1 MAYHRLDT
9 TRSRELAERLR
20 RVLPGG
26 DTRSVTYYPP
36 YPLALVRGEGCR
48 VFDADGNSFVDLLNN
63 YTALVHGHAHPKI
76 VEALLEQA
84 PLGTVFPAPN
94 ELQAEV
100 AERICERFDS
110 VDRVRFTNSGT
121 EAVMQALRVARA
133 VTGRDLLV
141 KADGC
146 YHGSWEQ
153 VPLSWGVRHARTATS
168 GDTGGPDLRH
178 AGVPSFVP
186 HVVAMIPYN
195 DVEALEALMAERGDE
210 VAALIFEPV
219 LGEGVITGNPEF
231 FAAARRLADT
241 HGALLVI
248 DEVVTARL
256 AWGGY
261 QSIVGVK
268 PDLTT
273 FGKIIGGGLPVGAV
287 GGRED
292 VMAAFDP
299 RRSGFVSH
307 SGTFNGNPMTMAA
320 GRVSLDLLTE
330 DEIGRINRLGDA
342 LADGILRAFGEAEL
356 DGDVTSY
363 GSFLHLHLESPAQI
377 STFADVNLE
386 SEQLARLHLA
396 CLEEGV
402 YFAPRGM
409 LNTSTAMDESVI
421 EEVVAGITYA
431 AARVREEAVALTT

>member
-1 MAYHRLDT
+1 MPYDRLET
-9 TRSRELAERLR
+9 TRSREIADRLR

-48 VFDADGNSFVDLLNN
+48 VVDADGNSFVDLLNN

-110 VDRVRFTNSGT
+110 VDHVRFTNSGT
-121 EAVMQALRVARA
+121 EAVMQALRLARA
-133 VTGRDLLV
+133 ITRRDLLV

-153 VPLSWGVRHARTATS
+153 VPLSWGAQHARTAAT
-168 GDTGGPDLRH
+168 GDSGGPDLRR
-178 AGVPSFVP
+178 AGIPSFVSD
-186 HVVAMIPYN
+186 VVTMIPYN
-195 DVEALEALMAERGDE
+195 NVDALEALMAERGDE

-219 LGEGVITGNPEF
+219 LGEGVIAGDHEF
-231 FAAARRLADT
+231 FAAARRLADA

-256 AWGGY
+256 ATGGY
-261 QSIVGVK
+261 QSVLGVK

-273 FGKIIGGGLPVGAV
+273 FGKIIGGGLPVGAL

-292 VMAAFDP
+292 VMAAFNP

-320 GRVSLDLLTE
+320 GRVSLDLLTGE
-330 DEIGRINRLGDA
+330 EIARINRLGDA
-342 LADGILRAFGEAEL
+342 LADGIRRAFDDAGL
-356 DGDVTSY
+356 DGGVTSY
-363 GSFLHLHLESPAQI
+363 GSFLHLHLESPAEI
-377 STFADVNLE
+377 RTFADVNLE

-421 EEVVAGITYA
+421 EEVVIAITHA
-431 AARVREEAVALTT
+431 AARVREEEVALTT